1 MDIKQGSI
9 WHDTENEEYVE
20 VASIKA
26 FVPHVD
32 SHTSGIC
39 IPKDAIRVRVGPF
52 DSYGPLPW
60 STRDCYIEQ
69 FEERYEPTDLRRAEA
84 LEK

>member
-9 WHDTENEEYVE
+9 WYDTENEEYVE

-26 FVPHVD
+26 FVPHVN
-32 SHTSGIC
+32 SHASGVC
-39 IPKDAIRVRVGPF
+39 IAADQLRISVGPF
-52 DSYGPLPW
+52 DGYGPTPW
-60 STRDCYIEQ
+60 GRRDCYIEQ
-69 FEERYEPTDLRRAEA
+69 FEERYEPTDLSREEA